1 MRDKELKLEE
11 VEVSRRVVSR
21 EREVSRCRNRYRGVV
36 DVKVHTEWNDLGEDV
51 YCKEV

>member
-11 VEVSRRVVSR
+11 VEVCGRVVSR
-21 EREVSRCRNRYRGVV
+21 EREVSRCRNRYRDVV
-36 DVKVHTEWNDLGEDV
+36 DVKVHTECNDLGEDV